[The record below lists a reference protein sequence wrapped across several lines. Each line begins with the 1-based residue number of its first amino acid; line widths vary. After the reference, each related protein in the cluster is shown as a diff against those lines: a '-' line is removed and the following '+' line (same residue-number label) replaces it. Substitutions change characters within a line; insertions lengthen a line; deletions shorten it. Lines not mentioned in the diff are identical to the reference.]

1 MASIELDAPG
11 TTHLLLGNEA
21 IARGALEAGIGF
33 AASYPGTPASE
44 IMDTLSSIAK
54 KMGIH
59 AEWSVNEKVALEAAA
74 GASFAGIRA
83 IASMKQNG
91 INVASDFLINL
102 AMTGIG
108 KGLVAVVADD
118 PGAISST
125 NEQDSRNICKWMNL
139 PLLEVSNAQD
149 AKDIT
154 KWAFDLS
161 EQLDTICIV
170 RSVNRIGHTRGNVE
184 LGKLPKSEHRAYFPI
199 IWDMFKPTK
208 SKFTTGPFIEL
219 HKVLLQ
225 KLAKAE
231 ERFEASPYN
240 YYTGP
245 EKAELL
251 IITSGACTHYCTEA
265 VKELKLENNVGIF
278 KLATTWPLPEK
289 LVSKQLSRSQRVL
302 FVEES
307 DPFIERSIMELAA
320 NLSSDSPRLVFYGK
334 RSGHIPLYGELHP
347 DIVISTIDNLMG
359 VTYVA
364 RDITYEKEANK
375 LSRIIPG
382 RTLNLCP
389 GCPHRATFWAVKN
402 ALQLDGRDGFVCG
415 DIGCYSLGFAAGGY
429 YQLRTMH
436 AMGSGI
442 GVANGLGRLSRFGFG
457 QPVIAMVGDSTFL
470 HAAIPALIN
479 GVYNKSN
486 FILLILDNN
495 ATAMTGFQPHPGTGM
510 TATGE
515 PTFHIDI
522 EALCRSLGAHV
533 EVCDPFELENTINTL
548 LRLMAE
554 AGGAKVVI
562 MRRECEMVRAK
573 REKRFPYVVSVDP
586 EICIGEACGC
596 NRVCTRVFQCPGLI
610 YDQEVGK
617 AIIDEAVCTGCGLCA
632 DICPHGAIIKKVAES

>member
-11 TTHLLLGNEA
+11 TTQLLLGNEA

-44 IMDTLSSIAK
+44 IMDTLASIAQRI
-54 KMGIH
+54 GIH

-118 PGAISST
+118 PGPISST

-139 PLLEVSNAQD
+139 PLLEVSNTQD

-154 KWAFDLS
+154 KWAFELS
-161 EQLDTICIV
+161 EELDTICIV

-184 LGKLPKSEHRAYFPI
+184 LGELPEREQRAYFPH
-199 IWDMFKPTK
+199 IWNMFDPTL
-208 SKFTTGPFIEL
+208 SKFATGPFPWL
-219 HKVLLQ
+219 HNILHQ
-225 KLAKAE
+225 KLAKAQQ
-231 ERFEASPYN
+231 RFESSPFN
-240 YYTGP
+240 YYMGP
-245 EKAELL
+245 DKVELL
-251 IITSGACTHYCTEA
+251 IITSGACTSYCTEA
-265 VKELKLENNVGIF
+265 VKELKLEDNVGIF

-289 LVSKQLSRSQRVL
+289 LVRKQLSRSQKVL

-307 DPFIERSIMELAA
+307 DPFIERSVMELSAI
-320 NLSSDSPRLVFYGK
+320 LPPDSPRMIFYGK
-334 RSGHIPLYGELHP
+334 RSGHIPSYGELHT
-347 DIVISTIDNLMG
+347 DAVINTVANLMG
-359 VTYVA
+359 ITYQA
-364 RDITYEKEANK
+364 RDITYEEKAKEFSMN
-375 LSRIIPG
+375 IPG
-382 RTLNLCP
+382 RALNLCP

-429 YQLRTMH
+429 YQSRTMH
-436 AMGSGI
+436 AMGSGA
-442 GVANGLGRLSRFGFG
+442 GVANGLGNLSQFGFE
-457 QPVIAMVGDSTFL
+457 QPVIALCGDSTFF
-470 HAAIPALIN
+470 HATIPALIN
-479 GVYNKSN
+479 GIYNKSN
-486 FILLILDNN
+486 FILLILDNS

-510 TATGE
+510 TGAGE
-515 PTFHIDI
+515 PAIRI
-522 EALCRSLGAHV
+522 NMEALCRSLGAHV
-533 EVCDPFELENTINTL
+533 EVCDPFALENTTTAL
-548 LRLMAE
+548 LKLMAE
-554 AGGAKVVI
+554 VGGAKVVI

-573 REKRFPYVVSVDP
+573 REKRFPYVVHVDP
-586 EICIGEACGC
+586 DICIGEACGC

-610 YDQEVGK
+610 WDREAGK
-617 AIIDEAVCTGCGLCA
+617 SKIDEAVCTGCGFCVE
-632 DICPHGAIIKKVAES
+632 ICPEGAIIKKAT